1 MPYKTIWVEPEVF
14 LEHNGVTVYHTYRDD
29 DFDQGANWY
38 WFTLREDGD
47 EDKGAF
53 DIRDLDT
60 DKLLDH
66 PPPYWNGTEWDSAT
80 PQERDAIMEAW
91 NKWYESGFDEA
102 RQAVLKH
109 AIDNGLLK
117 ALKPNEE
124 AQQLTPLQAQV
135 ADHYQGGEFG
145 HIETQGD
152 AQNVGDGLF
161 TFCINEAG
169 DAGDK
174 PELINM
180 LNHAIH
186 QLRSLVGELES

>member
-38 WFTLREDGD
+38 WFRLDQEEND
-47 EDKGAF
+47 EGKF

-60 DKLLDH
+60 DKLLDN
-66 PPPYWNGTEWDSAT
+66 PPPYRNGTEWDSTT

-102 RQAVLKH
+102 RRAVLRY

-117 ALKPNEE
+117 SPGSTE
-124 AQQLTPLQAQV
+124 
-135 ADHYQGGEFG
+135 
-145 HIETQGD
+145 
-152 AQNVGDGLF
+152 
-161 TFCINEAG
+161 
-169 DAGDK
+169 
-174 PELINM
+174 
-180 LNHAIH
+180 
-186 QLRSLVGELES
+186 